1 MTPAWRA
8 RQDRL
13 VNWFPALALGM
24 LALVTWWL
32 DAKVAAGLGGGKSAL
47 RHEPDYYLERFVAT
61 RLGEDGRVRQSL
73 QAEKLTHYPDDQT
86 VHLLAPRM
94 QTTDTEGYRILATSR
109 EGVVQ
114 DSGET
119 AFLSGAV
126 HVERIPPANR
136 DDPRGTIALET
147 AALTVMAEKQRMETE
162 LPVTITD
169 RRAIIRGTG
178 MEFDGKA
185 RLLKLH
191 ADVHAQFQPA
201 R

>member
-13 VNWFPALALGM
+13 VNWFPALALGL

-32 DAKVAAGLGGGKSAL
+32 DAKVAAGLGGAKSAL

-61 RLGEDGRVRQSL
+61 RLGEDGRVHQSL
-73 QAEKLTHYPDDQT
+73 QAEKLSHFPDDQT
-86 VHLLAPRM
+86 VHLVAPRM
-94 QTTDTEGYRILATSR
+94 QTTDVDGYRILATSR

-114 DSGET
+114 DSGES
-119 AFLSGAV
+119 AFLAGAV
-126 HVERIPPANR
+126 HVERIPPAGR
-136 DDPRGTIALET
+136 DDARGTVTLET
-147 AALTVMAEKQRMETE
+147 EALTVMPDKQRMETE

-178 MEFDGKA
+178 MEFEGKS

-191 ADVHAQFQPA
+191 ADVHAQIQPA